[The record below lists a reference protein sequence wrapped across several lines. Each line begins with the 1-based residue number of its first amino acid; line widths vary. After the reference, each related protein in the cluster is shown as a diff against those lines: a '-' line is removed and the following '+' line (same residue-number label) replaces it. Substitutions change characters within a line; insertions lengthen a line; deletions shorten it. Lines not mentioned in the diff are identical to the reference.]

1 MATLISALPAPR
13 GRLSPGGAG
22 IGLAGNRDVTP
33 LAIVSIP
40 QLGLA
45 QHTHGLVLS
54 LGAALLLPSVHEIRL
69 YLRNNGVRRSLLK
82 GVTAYVAG
90 RQRWY
95 LTQEDLGTY
104 IGQPIRGN
112 GFQFRRARLG
122 EVPHMK
128 GLMERMPE
136 AVLRRWCGPGYFF
149 FVTWKDG
156 EAVSYRCLSTYVH
169 PGVRD
174 FVRLAPQQLFMVDEY
189 TVPKYRRRGITRQ
202 MAFAMAPW
210 VVGQGFREVLGIHR
224 TDNHDTVAAA
234 RAKGVTRLGT
244 ITRSRLLWNTW
255 YSYDPTSEDRPEIA
269 SVTSPALL
277 ELRPDLEERVV

>member
-1 MATLISALPAPR
+1 MSQMAVSLPQ
-13 GRLSPGGAG
+13 RLSL
-22 IGLAGNRDVTP
+22 I
-33 LAIVSIP
+33 
-40 QLGLA
+40 
-45 QHTHGLVLS
+45 QHLQGLVLS
-54 LGAALLLPSVHEIRL
+54 IGAMLVLPSLFEIRL
-69 YLRNNGVRRSLLK
+69 YLRNNGLRRSLMK
-82 GVTAYVAG
+82 GLTAYIAG

-95 LTQEDLGTY
+95 LTHEDLTSY

-128 GLMERMPE
+128 GFMERMPE

-169 PGVRD
+169 PGVSG

-244 ITRSRLLWNTW
+244 ITRSRLLWTTR
-255 YSYDPTSEDRPEIA
+255 YSYTSDTA
-269 SVTSPALL
+269 GWQSPAVGSTPPVLIGL
-277 ELRPDLEERVV
+277 TSDLEERVV